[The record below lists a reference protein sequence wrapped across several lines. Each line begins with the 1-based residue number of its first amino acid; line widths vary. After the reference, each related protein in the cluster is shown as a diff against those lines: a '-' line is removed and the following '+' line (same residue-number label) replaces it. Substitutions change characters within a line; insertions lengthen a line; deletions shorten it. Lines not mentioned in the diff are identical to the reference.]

1 MKRAG
6 LVYVKIKFL
15 SQFIFISYIT
25 NKFPNYLNFFL
36 NNDKYTAHTNI
47 INREVKGAGKTTI
60 HPLHYSMDY
69 N

>member
-25 NKFPNYLNFFL
+25 NKFPNYLIYLFL
-36 NNDKYTAHTNI
+36 KNNKYTAHTNI
-47 INREVKGAGKTTI
+47 IRVC
-60 HPLHYSMDY
+60 LVLR
-69 N
+69 

>member
-25 NKFPNYLNFFL
+25 NKFPNYLIYLFFK
-36 NNDKYTAHTNI
+36 NNKYTAHTNI
-47 INREVKGAGKTTI
+47 INREAKGCGKNYYSPT
-60 HPLHYSMDY
+60 PLHYGL
-69 N
+69 